1 MQITQNTLQQLISQ
15 GENSQVEFKSAAVR
29 PEAVAREITA
39 FANYQGGILLIGVE
53 DDGTIS
59 GVSKPNM
66 EEWLANITRHNIIPA
81 LNLQTEAIEMQGKT
95 VFAVKIPK
103 GVDKPYQTID
113 GKYWIRAGST
123 NRTATKEELSRLFQ
137 QAGLVH
143 FDIAPIANT
152 NLKDLDLN
160 SIGNYYQTYYDI
172 PFADLETTEQENI
185 LHNADI
191 FTQHEG
197 QTVTTVGGLLL
208 FGKQPQRRLPQAA
221 ITFAVFKGTDITAE
235 LIDKKEITGTLPEL
249 IDKTV
254 SLIQLFL
261 PVSSS
266 IEGNQRKENILIPHK
281 VVREAIVNAV
291 AHRDYSISQRK
302 IMVYLFQDRLE
313 ITSPGNLPNTLTLD
327 KIRYGNSAPRNIFL
341 VKYLDNMRYFD
352 GLGRGIPMI
361 IKAMG
366 DKVVFEEIG
375 VLFKLKF
382 YL

>member
-1 MQITQNTLQQLISQ
+1 MQIQQLINQ

-59 GVSKPNM
+59 GVFKPNM

-81 LNLQTEAIEMQGKT
+81 LNLQTEAIEMRGKT

-152 NLKDLDLN
+152 SLKDLDLN
-160 SIGNYYQTYYDI
+160 TIGNYYQTYYDI
-172 PFADLETTEQENI
+172 PFADLESTEQENI

-197 QTVTTVGGLLL
+197 QTVTTIGGLLL
-208 FGKQPQRRLPQAA
+208 L
-221 ITFAVFKGTDITAE
+221 
-235 LIDKKEITGTLPEL
+235 L
-249 IDKTV
+249 
-254 SLIQLFL
+254 
-261 PVSSS
+261 
-266 IEGNQRKENILIPHK
+266 
-281 VVREAIVNAV
+281 
-291 AHRDYSISQRK
+291 
-302 IMVYLFQDRLE
+302 
-313 ITSPGNLPNTLTLD
+313 NTKNT
-327 KIRYGNSAPRNIFL
+327 K
-341 VKYLDNMRYFD
+341 
-352 GLGRGIPMI
+352 
-361 IKAMG
+361 
-366 DKVVFEEIG
+366 
-375 VLFKLKF
+375 
-382 YL
+382 